1 MNAPIQNASI
11 PHNAPIQKASIS
23 AGRLWSA
30 RILSTL
36 LILFLLFDG
45 ITKVVRESHVVEAF
59 NRLGIPVSRAPGI
72 GVLVL
77 VCALVYA
84 VPRTAVLGAILIT
97 GLLGGAVA
105 THVRAG
111 SPAFEAFVFPVM
123 MGALTW
129 LPLWLRDTR
138 VRALL

>member
-1 MNAPIQNASI
+1 MSSLVQTRS
-11 PHNAPIQKASIS
+11 QSKA
-23 AGRLWSA
+23 RLWTA
-30 RILSTL
+30 RILSGW

-45 ITKVVRESHVVEAF
+45 TTKVFRESHVIEAF
-59 NRLGIPVSRAPGI
+59 NRLGVPVSLAPEIGI
-72 GVLVL
+72 LVL
-77 VCALVYA
+77 VCAIVYA
-84 VPRTAVLGAILIT
+84 IPRTRILGAVLVT

-111 SPAFEAFVFPVM
+111 SPVFEAFIFPVM

-129 LPLWLRDTR
+129 VPLWLRDVR

>member
-1 MNAPIQNASI
+1 MNTSIQTLPS
-11 PHNAPIQKASIS
+11 S
-23 AGRLWSA
+23 ATRLWTA
-30 RILSTL
+30 RLMSSL

-45 ITKVVRESHVVEAF
+45 ITKVFKESHVIEAF
-59 NRLGIPVSRAPGI
+59 NRLGVPVGLAPDIGI
-72 GVLVL
+72 LVL
-77 VCALVYA
+77 VCAIVYA
-84 VPRTAVLGAILIT
+84 IPRTAIIGAVLIT

-111 SPAFEAFVFPVM
+111 SPVFEAFVFPVM

-129 LPLWLRDTR
+129 VPLWLRDIR

>member
-1 MNAPIQNASI
+1 MSTSPASTPAIGSI
-11 PHNAPIQKASIS
+11 PSSTA
-23 AGRLWSA
+23 RLWTA
-30 RILSTL
+30 RIMSL
-36 LILFLLFDG
+36 LVIVFLLFDG
-45 ITKVVRESHVVEAF
+45 ITKVFKESHVIEAF
-59 NRLGIPVSRAPGI
+59 NRLGIPVGLAPDIGI
-72 GVLVL
+72 VVL
-77 VCALVYA
+77 VCAIVYA
-84 VPRTAVLGAILIT
+84 IPRSAILGAVLIT

-129 LPLWLRDTR
+129 IPLWLRDVR

>member
-1 MNAPIQNASI
+1 
-11 PHNAPIQKASIS
+11 
-23 AGRLWSA
+23 
-30 RILSTL
+30 LSGL
-36 LILFLLFDG
+36 VVAFLLFDG
-45 ITKVVRESHVVEAF
+45 ITKVFKESHVIDAF
-59 NRLGIPVSRAPGI
+59 NRLGLPVSLAPQIGI
-72 GVLVL
+72 LVL
-77 VCALVYA
+77 VCAIVYA
-84 VPRTAVLGAILIT
+84 IPRSAIAGAVLIT

-129 LPLWLRDTR
+129 IPLWLRDVR

>member
-1 MNAPIQNASI
+1 MSASI
-11 PHNAPIQKASIS
+11 QSLSLSPA
-23 AGRLWSA
+23 RLWTA
-30 RILSTL
+30 RLLSGL
-36 LILFLLFDG
+36 VVAFLLFDG
-45 ITKVVRESHVVEAF
+45 ITKVFKESHVIDAF
-59 NRLGIPVSRAPGI
+59 NRLGLPVSLAPQIGI
-72 GVLVL
+72 LVL
-77 VCALVYA
+77 VCAIVYA
-84 VPRTAVLGAILIT
+84 IPRSAIAGAVLIT

-129 LPLWLRDTR
+129 IPLWLRDVR

>member
-1 MNAPIQNASI
+1 MSTPVTSPALDSLPAS
-11 PHNAPIQKASIS
+11 A
-23 AGRLWSA
+23 A
-30 RILSTL
+30 RIWTARIMSLL

-45 ITKVVRESHVVEAF
+45 ITKVFQESHVIEAF
-59 NRLGIPVSRAPGI
+59 QRLGMPVGLAPDIGI
-72 GVLVL
+72 LVL
-77 VCALVYA
+77 VCAIVYA
-84 VPRTAVLGAILIT
+84 IPRSAILGAVLIT

-129 LPLWLRDTR
+129 IPLWLRDVR

>member
-1 MNAPIQNASI
+1 MSTSIQSL
-11 PHNAPIQKASIS
+11 PLS
-23 AGRLWSA
+23 AGRLWTA
-30 RILSTL
+30 RLLSGL
-36 LILFLLFDG
+36 VVLFLLFDG
-45 ITKVVRESHVVEAF
+45 ITKVFKESHVIEAF
-59 NRLGIPVSRAPGI
+59 NRLGLPVGLAPQIGI
-72 GVLVL
+72 LVL
-77 VCALVYA
+77 VCAIVYA
-84 VPRTAVLGAILIT
+84 IPRSAILGAVLIT

-129 LPLWLRDTR
+129 IPLWLRDLR

>member
-1 MNAPIQNASI
+1 MSTAPVSTPAIRST
-11 PHNAPIQKASIS
+11 PSSTVRP
-23 AGRLWSA
+23 WTA
-30 RILSTL
+30 RIMSL
-36 LILFLLFDG
+36 LVIVFLLFDG
-45 ITKVVRESHVVEAF
+45 ITKVFKESHVIEAF
-59 NRLGIPVSRAPGI
+59 NRLGIPVGLAPDIGI
-72 GVLVL
+72 VVL
-77 VCALVYA
+77 VCAIVYA
-84 VPRTAVLGAILIT
+84 IPRSAILGAVLIT

-129 LPLWLRDTR
+129 IPLWLRDVR